1 MRTSVWLLMLG
12 FAFVVDGMAVSA
24 SEGQPHRFEKHV
36 DEQSVSLIQLIANP
50 EAFDGKR
57 VVVGGF
63 LVLRDEYE
71 HSLFVDE
78 NAHRASLTANSV
90 AADFDGSSTEIQA
103 RARQLDRRYVVVTGR
118 FKAGA
123 TAFSG
128 GKLEGIYGV
137 VLIE

>member
-1 MRTSVWLLMLG
+1 MWTSVRLLVIGLA
-12 FAFVVDGMAVSA
+12 FAVDGMAVSA
-24 SEGQPHRFEKHV
+24 AEGQSHRFEKHV
-36 DEQSVSLIQLIANP
+36 DEQSISLIQLIANP

-78 NAHRASLTANSV
+78 SAHQAGLTANSV
-90 AADFDGSSTEIQA
+90 AADFDESSAEIQA
-103 RARQLDRRYVVVTGR
+103 RVRQLNRRYVVVTGR

-128 GKLEGIYGV
+128 GKLEEIYGV
-137 VLIE
+137 VPIE